1 MRVLVFY
8 ATVEGQSK
16 KIAETIAGQAEK
28 DGNEVIVT
36 SANQIGFV
44 GAGTYDATIM
54 CAPVHMHRYPTPF
67 VHFANEWKD
76 ALNSR
81 PSAFVS
87 VSLAI
92 ASENAEERREVENV
106 TSELLQSTGWKPRAI
121 HHCAGALKFTEYDF
135 FKRWMMKRITSKEGG
150 PKDTS
155 QDYEMTDW
163 SELDGFV
170 KQFLADAK
178 SEMKAA

>member
-8 ATVEGQSK
+8 ATVEGQTR
-16 KIAETIAGQAEK
+16 KIAETIARQAEK

-36 SANQIGFV
+36 DANQMGFV

-54 CAPVHMHRYPTPF
+54 CAPVHMHRYSSPF
-67 VHFANEWKD
+67 VHFAHEWKD

-92 ASENAEERREVENV
+92 ASNNAEERQEAEEIA
-106 TSELLQSTGWKPRAI
+106 SELLQSTGWEPRTV
-121 HHCAGALKFTEYDF
+121 HHCAGALKYTEYDF
-135 FKRWMMKRITSKEGG
+135 FKRWMMKRINSKEGG
-150 PKDTS
+150 PTDTS
-155 QDYEMTDW
+155 KDYEMTDW
-163 SELDGFV
+163 SELEGFV
-170 KQFLADAK
+170 TQFLADAK
-178 SEMKAA
+178 NQMKAA

>member
-8 ATVEGQSK
+8 ATVEGQTR
-16 KIAETIAGQAEK
+16 KIAETIAKQAEN
-28 DGNEVIVT
+28 DGHEVIVT
-36 SANQIGFV
+36 DANQLGFV

-54 CAPVHMHRYPTPF
+54 CAPVHMHRYPSPF
-67 VHFANEWKD
+67 VHFAHEWKD

-92 ASENAEERREVENV
+92 ASKSPEERKEAENIA
-106 TSELLQSTGWKPRAI
+106 SELLQSTGWAPRTV
-121 HHCAGALKFTEYDF
+121 HNCAGALKYTEYDF
-135 FKRWMMKRITSKEGG
+135 FKRWMMKRVADKEGS
-150 PKDTS
+150 PTDTS

-163 SELDGFV
+163 AGLEVFV
-170 KQFLADAK
+170 EQFLSDAK
-178 SEMKAA
+178 NEMKAA